1 MEDLKHIWTVGHSQR
16 TLEEFTRLLLAFN
29 IGAVADVRRY
39 PISARFPHFN
49 EMHLFKSLTR
59 LDIEYEA
66 FTNLGGRRRPHC
78 DSPNLLLHNESFRG
92 YADYMLTEPFH
103 EGIERLVEL
112 AGQKRTAILCSEAL
126 WWRCH
131 RSMKHGGN
139 RTATLP
145 RRELW
150 TANPLTRR
158 KRANWNWRIDAAQ
171 KKKRRFSP
179 APRGNFQS

>member
-131 RSMKHGGN
+131 RSMIADYLKAKDFSVTHIFTETWREPHRYTSAARIVDGKP
-139 RTATLP
+139 TYAP
-145 RRELW
+145 QARELEL
-150 TANPLTRR
+150 AH
-158 KRANWNWRIDAAQ
+158 
-171 KKKRRFSP
+171 
-179 APRGNFQS
+179 